1 MLIEGL
7 TADEMLALPDEHI
20 AALVAAGAVAFQ
32 AGSAEILGQV
42 RLRPDSLMLD
52 LAQIDGGGEGVL
64 PVLWRLAER
73 YARQRELDAVEW
85 VLSTARA
92 QTSSDVASWRSVAF
106 QVRDV
111 EGIGAAYYCRHQIK
125 AAPSGA

>member
-1 MLIEGL
+1 LL
-7 TADEMLALPDEHI
+7 SPTSTV
-20 AALVAAGAVAFQ
+20 AALVAAGPVVFQ
-32 AGSAEILGQV
+32 AGSAERGQV
-42 RLRPDSLMLD
+42 SLRPDSLMIEP
-52 LAQIDGGGEGVL
+52 AQIDGGGEGVL